1 MTMSTKYP
9 KVRNRKA
16 LLAAVVAIAVV
27 LSGTIVAYQAVSYA
41 SAVQSTNMTASPGY
55 KPLPLINGSINVI
68 QTTKNII
75 KDNLK
80 VSFSQAASIAE
91 KQITN
96 GTVIGGHLGIVQGY
110 LVYRFYAVNQS
121 AHTLYMTL
129 VDAGNGKVLYTS
141 QGVALGNGI
150 PGPSFPRMFGPLG
163 QVGPH
168 GFGERFGQGQ
178 FGFGHWRGSEFN
190 GSGGI
195 GH

>member
-9 KVRNRKA
+9 RVRNRKA

-27 LSGTIVAYQAVSYA
+27 LSGTIVAYQAISSA
-41 SAVQSTNMTASPGY
+41 SAVQSTNMTALPGY
-55 KPLPLINGSINVI
+55 KPLPMINGSINVI

-80 VSFSQAASIAE
+80 ISFSQAAGIAE

-110 LVYRFYAVNQS
+110 LVYKFYAVNQS
-121 AHTLYMTL
+121 SHTLYMTL
-129 VDAGNGKVLYTS
+129 VDAGNGRVLYKS
-141 QGVALGNGI
+141 QGVA
-150 PGPSFPRMFGPLG
+150 LG

-168 GFGERFGQGQ
+168 GFEDRFGQGQ

-190 GSGGI
+190 RSGGV

>member
-9 KVRNRKA
+9 KVRNRKV

-27 LSGTIVAYQAVSYA
+27 LSGTIVAYQAISSA
-41 SAVQSTNMTASPGY
+41 SAVQSTNMTALPGN
-55 KPLPLINGSINVI
+55 KPVPMINGSINVI

-80 VSFSQAASIAE
+80 VSFSQAAGIAE
-91 KQITN
+91 KQVTN

-110 LVYRFYAVNQS
+110 LVYKFYAVNQS
-121 AHTLYMTL
+121 SHTIYITL

-141 QGVALGNGI
+141 QGITLANGI
-150 PGPSFPRMFGPLG
+150 PGPVFPRMFGPLG

-168 GFGERFGQGQ
+168 GSGDRFEQGQ

-190 GSGGI
+190 ASGGI
-195 GH
+195 WH

>member
-9 KVRNRKA
+9 KVRNRKV

-27 LSGTIVAYQAVSYA
+27 LSGTIVAYQAISTA
-41 SAVQSTNMTASPGY
+41 SAVQSTNMTALPEY
-55 KPLPLINGSINVI
+55 KPVPMINGSINVI

-80 VSFSQAASIAE
+80 VSFSQAAGIAE

-96 GTVIGGHLGIVQGY
+96 GTLIGGHLGIVQGY
-110 LVYRFYAVNQS
+110 LVYKFYAVNQAS
-121 AHTLYMTL
+121 HTVYMTL

-141 QGVALGNGI
+141 LGITLGKGI
-150 PGPSFPRMFGPLG
+150 LGPAFPRMFGPLG

-168 GFGERFGQGQ
+168 GFGDRFGQGQ
-178 FGFGHWRGSEFN
+178 FGLGHWRGSEFN